1 MTWADQTQAEMMSD
15 EPVRDV
21 ASVALLS
28 ERHNQLKA
36 EIDARED
43 MFGTVVDTGNT
54 MIGQQ
59 HYASD
64 EVGASFHYL
73 LSSSWSQ

>member
-1 MTWADQTQAEMMSD
+1 MTWADQTQTEMMSE

-64 EVGASFHYL
+64 EVG
-73 LSSSWSQ
+73 